1 MPKARLSPAERQE
14 RRRAACAKY
23 NAKNAETLRAK
34 SRERMRKLR
43 ASRKEAI
50 KVVDKQVLVP
60 VKVRSLQDLRKLSYL
75 SSLIL
80 KGILLIAVVQKKVGK
95 FALKKAAMKVE
106 DDLSYDADS
115 EGSEEE

>member
-50 KVVDKQVLVP
+50 KVVNKKEVLVP
-60 VKVRSLQDLRKLSYL
+60 V
-75 SSLIL
+75 
-80 KGILLIAVVQKKVGK
+80 KGILLIAAVQKKVGK
-95 FALKKAAMKVE
+95 SALKKATMKVE

-115 EGSEEE
+115 EASEEE